1 MADCTSRESINYDE
15 YLDAGIPDT
24 LLEGL
29 GFYASSGDA
38 EASSETDEIP
48 DERPVPEI
56 EEERHSHT
64 AVSSATTGLSDV
76 LPIACRR
83 GRPPKSPKYVHEH
96 SIKATSAPI
105 TVSHVPQTPSA
116 DGAQLSSSTPTGDQA
131 SKTIIKGNIVYKRTA
146 TGEVIASVI
155 KNGPKP
161 EGSVS
166 VAASTSRGRPSF
178 ESRTTASLGVAGET
192 SVPADCPV
200 NENNVERVLDE
211 SITATQSMRRTL
223 VSLKDDLR
231 RMGGGPAV
239 SATLK
244 PIHLQHRIN
253 IAYKVA
259 CAFAEYRSTISAISS
274 ARSASST
281 VTSSPVVTC
290 QTIKSSEVPSIATS
304 IPPVTGVPAVT
315 PVPVSIFRSVPATS
329 LSQVSTAVARTQPQ
343 QKQLQQKT
351 GRPVAKTVLKQ
362 SSTDL
367 TNVVSNDLWMSC
379 EPDL

>member
-1 MADCTSRESINYDE
+1 MLLFSLYVTKFYSRWALFCI
-15 YLDAGIPDT
+15 
-24 LLEGL
+24 
-29 GFYASSGDA
+29 
-38 EASSETDEIP
+38 
-48 DERPVPEI
+48 
-56 EEERHSHT
+56 
-64 AVSSATTGLSDV
+64 TGLSDV
-76 LPIACRR
+76 LPTACRR

-96 SIKATSAPI
+96 SIKATSAPM

-116 DGAQLSSSTPTGDQA
+116 DGARLSSSTPTGDQP

-161 EGSVS
+161 EGSLS
-166 VAASTSRGRPSF
+166 VAVSTSRGRPSF
-178 ESRTTASLGVAGET
+178 EPRTTASLGVAGET

-259 CAFAEYRSTISAISS
+259 YAFAEYRSTISAIST

-281 VTSSPVVTC
+281 VTSSPAVTC
-290 QTIKSSEVPSIATS
+290 QTIKSSDVPSIATS
-304 IPPVTGVPAVT
+304 IPPVTGVT
-315 PVPVSIFRSVPATS
+315 PVPVSIFKSVPASS

-343 QKQLQQKT
+343 EKT
-351 GRPVAKTVLKQ
+351 GRSVAKPVLKQ